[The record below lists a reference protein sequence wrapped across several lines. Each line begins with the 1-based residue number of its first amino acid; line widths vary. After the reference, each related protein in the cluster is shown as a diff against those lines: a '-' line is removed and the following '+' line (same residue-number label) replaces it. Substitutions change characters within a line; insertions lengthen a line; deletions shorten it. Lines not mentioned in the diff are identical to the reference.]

1 MARPLFA
8 QINLA
13 ALAANL
19 ARVRTS
25 APGTQLVAVVKAN
38 AYGHGLARVLPAL
51 DEADGLA
58 LVELDAALELRAA
71 HYTRRILLL
80 EGFFSADE
88 LPDIS
93 ARRLAVVVHQ
103 PEQVRMLEAARLT
116 KPIEVFVKV
125 NTGMNRLG
133 FRPDAVGA
141 AVERLSHCD
150 AVAALR
156 LMTHLARADEDDGL
170 KEQLAAFDVA
180 CKGLPYPRSI
190 ANSAG
195 IVRYREVGGDI
206 VRPGIMLYGA
216 TPFPYDSAEAIG
228 VQPVMTLRSRIIGVQ
243 SLKPNEC
250 VGYGA
255 TYTASRTHR
264 IGVVACGYA
273 DGYPRHA
280 PNGTPVLVCGRK
292 VRMAGRVSMDM
303 ITVDLTEVPEAGVG
317 SPVVLWGEG
326 LPVDDVASAAST
338 VGYEL
343 LCGVTPRVPFVVT
356 KVGRVDLE
364 L

>member
-8 QINLA
+8 QVNLA
-13 ALAANL
+13 ALEANV
-19 ARVRTS
+19 ARVRAC
-25 APGTQLVAVVKAN
+25 APNTQLLAVVKAN
-38 AYGHGLARVLPAL
+38 AYGHGLTRVLPAL
-51 DEADGLA
+51 ADADGLA
-58 LVELDAALELRAA
+58 LLELDAAVNLRAGR
-71 HYTRRILLL
+71 YTRRIVLL
-80 EGFFSADE
+80 EGFFAVDE
-88 LPDIS
+88 LPEIS
-93 ARRLAVVVHQ
+93 AKRLGVVVHHAD
-103 PEQVRMLEAARLT
+103 QVRMLETAHLERPL
-116 KPIEVFVKV
+116 EVFVKV

-133 FRPDAVGA
+133 IRPAEVA
-141 AVERLSHCD
+141 HRVERLNHCD
-150 AVAALR
+150 SVAALR
-156 LMTHLARADEDDGL
+156 LMTHLARAEDEDGL
-170 KEQLAAFDVA
+170 GEQLGAFERA

-195 IVRYREVGGDI
+195 VVRYKDVGGDI

-216 TPFPYDSAEAIG
+216 TPFPYDTAEKIG
-228 VQPVMTLRSRIIGVQ
+228 VQPVMTLRSQLIAVQ
-243 SLKPNEC
+243 DLRANDS

-255 TYTASRTHR
+255 TYTASRAHR

-292 VRMAGRVSMDM
+292 VRIAGRVSMDM
-303 ITVDLTEVPEAGVG
+303 LTVDLSDVPEATVG

-326 LPVDDVASAAST
+326 LPVDDVASAAAT

-343 LCGVTPRVPFVVT
+343 LCAVAPRVPFVT
-356 KVGRVDLE
+356 TNVGRIDLE

>member
-13 ALAANL
+13 AMRENL
-19 ARVRTS
+19 ARVRAL
-25 APGTQLVAVVKAN
+25 APGAQVLAVVKAN

-51 DEADGLA
+51 DAADGLA
-58 LVELDAALELRAA
+58 LVELDAAISLREQ
-71 HYTRRILLL
+71 HFMRRILLL
-80 EGFFSADE
+80 EGFFAEKELDE
-88 LPDIS
+88 V
-93 ARRLAVVVHQ
+93 AQRRLAIVVHDI
-103 PEQVRMLEAARLT
+103 EQVRMLEAATLSRPL
-116 KPIEVFVKV
+116 EVFVKV

-133 FRPDAVGA
+133 FRPQDVAGICT
-141 AVERLSHCD
+141 RLAETP

-156 LMTHLARADEDDGL
+156 LMTHFARADEDDGL
-170 KEQLAAFDVA
+170 VEPLAQFESA
-180 CKGLPYPRSI
+180 CRGLPYPRSV

-195 IVRYREVGGDI
+195 IIRFSEAGGEF

-216 TPFPYDSAEAIG
+216 TPLPYDTAEMLG
-228 VQPVMTLRSRIIGVQ
+228 LRPVMTLRSEIIAVQ
-243 SLKPNEC
+243 DLKANES

-255 TYTASRTHR
+255 QYTASRPHR
-264 IGVVACGYA
+264 LGVVACGYA

-280 PNGTPVLVCGRK
+280 PNGTPVRVLGTK
-292 VRMAGRVSMDM
+292 VRLAGRVSMDM
-303 ITVDLTEVPEAGVG
+303 ITVDLTDVPEARVG

-326 LPVDDVASAAST
+326 MPVDDVAAAAAT

-343 LCGVTPRVPFVVT
+343 LCAVAPRVPFVT
-356 KVGRVDLE
+356 SELGSIDLD